1 MQGCTLN
8 IDTGK
13 VKHVMDKPQVCLC
26 FHTESSEPDKTRR
39 KAPKLQLVLCIY
51 KYVLTRGHHDASK
64 NFLGIYATA
73 AVFLFPF
80 SLFRFWFICFIA
92 LMVRKLESGNITV
105 HINTLYFPLRVLMTE

>member
-26 FHTESSEPDKTRR
+26 FHTKSSEPDKTRR

-51 KYVLTRGHHDASK
+51 NYVLTRGHHDASK

-73 AVFLFPF
+73 AVFLFPCLDF
-80 SLFRFWFICFIA
+80 GLFVLSL
-92 LMVRKLESGNITV
+92 
-105 HINTLYFPLRVLMTE
+105 

>member
-1 MQGCTLN
+1 MYHSATTQLLMQGCTLN

-13 VKHVMDKPQVCLC
+13 VKHVMDKPQECLC

-73 AVFLFPF
+73 AVFLFPCLDF
-80 SLFRFWFICFIA
+80 GLFVLSL
-92 LMVRKLESGNITV
+92 
-105 HINTLYFPLRVLMTE
+105 